1 MHDTPLP
8 HPPMTVTSLQ
18 RPLSLPRKVAIA
30 ERFECI
36 SPKYCAESAFLSVL
50 CTRWIWKSK
59 DVLYGVWLFW
69 PKCQAS
75 LQGVRPPETLFSQFT
90 LQRKLT
96 ISHGF
101 TFNILGNNFNQ
112 LDDKSGAF
120 ACLVQVLTPSCIAS
134 VQRFLTAGRATILLI
149 GLTAQMDGWT
159 CYFVHMGILATQAIW
174 VFVGGP

>member
-1 MHDTPLP
+1 MIHPYPIPPWRSPLYKGHFP
-8 HPPMTVTSLQ
+8 FPARWPLQ
-18 RPLSLPRKVAIA
+18 RGSNVLVRNTVRRAHFYLYCVHGG
-30 ERFECI
+30 FE
-36 SPKYCAESAFLSVL
+36 
-50 CTRWIWKSK
+50 KSK